1 MSEHAFSN
9 KVHIDF
15 ILILL
20 IFSLCLFGLVILYS
34 ASGQNIDLVYSQ
46 AVKLLIA
53 LSGNKRRKPPTQDDI
68 GILLNADIR
77 CVFIFAKTL
86 NGRYQSG

>member
-53 LSGNKRRKPPTQDDI
+53 LLCM
-68 GILLNADIR
+68 ILLAQIPTTN
-77 CVFIFAKTL
+77 L
-86 NGRYQSG
+86 NR